1 MTCSHFIKILLN
13 ELTLKASKY
22 KYATQYGIGYY
33 IMNSWI
39 EVDYEGMYV
48 GIILISILG
57 IIMFK
62 VIDVIQNKIC
72 KWKIK

>member
-1 MTCSHFIKILLN
+1 
-13 ELTLKASKY
+13 
-22 KYATQYGIGYY
+22 
-33 IMNSWI
+33 MNSWI
-39 EVDYEGMYV
+39 EVDYEGMYA
-48 GIILISILG
+48 GIILISILR